1 MPVAEAERRT
11 RRRADILASA
21 WPRARV
27 VSTRLERRSC
37 LRCGVQRPSAMEAPA
52 RLMTASAPTA
62 APPSSPVAGFQFTS
76 KPWEFLIVCVE
87 VLGRIRRQTVWPARW
102 RSCVRAVPTRPVEPV
117 IRIFMGS
124 FFSGLIIAQK
134 LRERG
139 ACFRFR
145 EEKSSRFFRESL
157 QQKLRVVFEV
167 EVLRTSLS
175 DVLRMTTLR
184 LGG

>member
-1 MPVAEAERRT
+1 MPVAEAETRT
-11 RRRADILASA
+11 RGRADILASA
-21 WPRARV
+21 WTRARV

-37 LRCGVQRPSAMEAPA
+37 LRCGVHRPSAMEAPPK
-52 RLMTASAPTA
+52 LTTASAPTA

-76 KPWEFLIVCVE
+76 KPREFPVVCVE
-87 VLGRIRRQTVWPARW
+87 GLGGIRRQTGGPGRW

-157 QQKLRVVFEV
+157 QQKLSVAFEV
-167 EVLRTSLS
+167 EALRTSLS
-175 DVLRMTTLR
+175 DVLRMTTLG